1 MSSSNEE
8 YYKISGATLTGIAN
22 SIRSKNGSSDTYHPS
37 EMPTR
42 IAAIPTFS
50 EIDKNAPLIF
60 IDWDGTIIQSYSRED
75 ALALEVLPNVE
86 NMTAYS
92 SVDHEFLSF
101 QTWNYS
107 LAEIKTWLQTHSV
120 GQLAVRAFYVTV
132 DDKNHNYFR
141 NPRFSRDPTSKKFYI
156 QKRKI
161 SNIASSEFRGA
172 NLEKVSIPN
181 GVTSIG
187 GEAFAYARVLKHVN
201 IPNSVTSISGS
212 AFKECSALQDVNIP
226 EGITIIPEYMFY
238 NCRCITKMIIPDGV
252 TKIGA
257 GAFMSLGASSISI
270 PDSVTNILSQA
281 FQYSQLVDI
290 VIKGTPKLGNV
301 DAFGGINN
309 AYRIYVPRSNL
320 TWFESATNWS
330 SLYSRVVAIEDYIEY
345 LESIGI
351 SVDEYK

>member
-1 MSSSNEE
+1 MATRVIDDTKLQNIAVAIQG
-8 YYKISGATLTGIAN
+8 KDSGGTMTV
-22 SIRSKNGSSDTYHPS
+22 D

-86 NMTAYS
+86 NMAAYS

-107 LAEIKTWLQTHSV
+107 LAEIKTWFQTHSV

-141 NPRFSRDPTSKKFYI
+141 NPRLQKAPEQKKFYI

-161 SNIASSEFRGA
+161 SDIAGSEFRTA
-172 NLEKVSIPN
+172 LLEKVSIPN

-187 GEAFAYARVLKHVN
+187 AEAFAFARQLKHVN
-201 IPNSVTSISGS
+201 LPNSVTSITGS
-212 AFKECSALQDVNIP
+212 TFRGCGALQDVNIP
-226 EGITIIPEYMFY
+226 EGITIIPGNMF
-238 NCRCITKMIIPDGV
+238 NDCSSITKMNIPDGV
-252 TKIGA
+252 TIIGVSAFQAIGA
-257 GAFMSLGASSISI
+257 TSISI
-270 PDSVTNILSQA
+270 PDSVINILNQA
-281 FQYSQLVDI
+281 FRYSQLVDI
-290 VIKGTPKLGNV
+290 VIKGTPELENV
-301 DAFGGINN
+301 NAFGSINS

-330 SLYSRVVAIEDYIEY
+330 SLYSHVVAIEDYIEY
-345 LESIGI
+345 LESIEI

>member
-1 MSSSNEE
+1 MATRVIDDTKLQNIAVAIQG
-8 YYKISGATLTGIAN
+8 KDSGGTMTV
-22 SIRSKNGSSDTYHPS
+22 D

-42 IAAIPTFS
+42 IADIPAFS

-75 ALALEVLPNVE
+75 ALALEALPNVE

-141 NPRFSRDPTSKKFYI
+141 NPRLQKTPEQKKFYI

-161 SNIASSEFRGA
+161 SDIAGSEFRTA
-172 NLEKVSIPN
+172 LLEHVSIPN

-187 GEAFAYARVLKHVN
+187 AEAFAFARELKHVN

-212 AFKECSALQDVNIP
+212 TFRGCQALQDVNIP
-226 EGITIIPEYMFY
+226 EGITIIPGNMFQDCY
-238 NCRCITKMIIPDGV
+238 SITKMNIPDGV
-252 TKIGA
+252 TIIGA
-257 GAFMSLGASSISI
+257 SAFILIGATSISI
-270 PDSVTNILSQA
+270 PDSVTNILSLA

-290 VIKGTPKLGNV
+290 VIKGTPELENV
-301 DAFGGINN
+301 NAFGGINS

-345 LESIGI
+345 LESIEI

>member
-1 MSSSNEE
+1 MATRVIDDTKLQNIAVAIQG
-8 YYKISGATLTGIAN
+8 KDSGGTMTV
-22 SIRSKNGSSDTYHPS
+22 D

-132 DDKNHNYFR
+132 DDENHNYFR
-141 NPRFSRDPTSKKFYI
+141 NPRYLKSPSALKFYI
-156 QKRKI
+156 QKRMI

-172 NLEKVSIPN
+172 LLEKVSIPN

-187 GEAFAYARVLKHVN
+187 DEAFGYARRLKHVN
-201 IPNSVTSISGS
+201 IPNSVTSIAGS
-212 AFKECSALQDVNIP
+212 AFKNCAALQDVNIP
-226 EGITIIPEYMFY
+226 EGITNIPGYMFY
-238 NCRCITKMIIPDGV
+238 ECNCITKMNIPDGV
-252 TKIGA
+252 TIIGVS
-257 GAFMSLGASSISI
+257 AFGSIGASSISI
-270 PDSVTNILSQA
+270 PGSVINIKSQA
-281 FQYSQLVDI
+281 FQSSQLVDI
-290 VIKGTPKLGNV
+290 VIKGTPGLENV
-301 DAFGGINN
+301 SAFNGIANN
-309 AYRIYVPRSNL
+309 YYRIYVPRSNL

-330 SLYSRVVAIEDYIEY
+330 SLYSHVVAIEDYIEY

>member
-1 MSSSNEE
+1 MAIRTIDDIKLQN
-8 YYKISGATLTGIAN
+8 IAVAIQN
-22 SIRSKNGSSDTYHPS
+22 KDGGGTMTVD

-107 LAEIKTWLQTHSV
+107 LAEIKTWLQAHSV

-141 NPRFSRDPTSKKFYI
+141 NPRMLKAENQKKFYI

-161 SNIASSEFRGA
+161 SDIAGSEFRGSL
-172 NLEKVSIPN
+172 LEKVSIPN

-187 GEAFAYARVLKHVN
+187 GEGFAFSRKLKHVN
-201 IPNSVTSISGS
+201 IPNSVTSIQGS
-212 AFKECSALQDVNIP
+212 TFRECEALQDANIP
-226 EGITIIPEYMFY
+226 EGITIIPASMFY
-238 NCRCITKMIIPDGV
+238 ECYSITKMNIPDGV
-252 TKIGA
+252 TIIGA
-257 GAFMSLGASSISI
+257 GAFQSIGATSISI
-270 PDSVTNILSQA
+270 PSSVATISNQA
-281 FQYSQLVDI
+281 FRYCPLVDI
-290 VIKGTPKLGNV
+290 VIKGTPELENV
-301 DAFGGINN
+301 NAFGDIGS
-309 AYRIYVPRSNL
+309 AYRIYVPRSIL